1 MLFPSASA
9 GAIVGA
15 GSGADGCVTLKDA
28 VLYLVFG
35 LVNAEQNGNEL
46 CKYFGNGKC

>member
-15 GSGADGCVTLKDA
+15 GSGADGCVTINSDMLLGLPVQ
-28 VLYLVFG
+28 VLSRV
-35 LVNAEQNGNEL
+35 
-46 CKYFGNGKC
+46 KWK